1 MDRSSGGGSVP
12 EMPAM
17 PALAAPS
24 RPKVAGADGSVAGG
38 VLAAAPREFL
48 LGDWR
53 VEVRTRRLS
62 RGDETVVL
70 EPRPMAVLVAL
81 CRQPGEVVSVEAL
94 LQDCW
99 PEATTLGDN
108 PVHKV
113 VAGLRRALGD
123 SAATPRYLETIRKEG
138 YRVVAPL
145 GVLSAQGPRSHA
157 GGWRGQSPFR
167 GLEPF
172 DAAHASVFFGRD
184 EAVAALH
191 ARLTRQWRLGHPLVV
206 LLGPSGSGKT
216 SLVQAGLV
224 PALARPPVDEGRGNG
239 GGDVDGDVPRLRV
252 CAAASVDL
260 GALGGLDAWAGLAG
274 AMLDWDCQ
282 GVPLLSGHSIDTLSA
297 ALREAPDEVLRQL
310 AIGLDATRA
319 LRGGAEAPPLLVLD
333 RLEAVLQEDDART
346 AAWFDALER
355 LVRSARL
362 VVLAVCR
369 NDFYPAMA
377 RRPLLMRGKE
387 SGAHLDLAPPAASAI
402 AQMIRLPARAAGLSY
417 GTDASG
423 LNRLDDRLCAD
434 AMQAPDA
441 LPLLQYTLQQLYLH
455 RAPGEVLAW
464 SAYEDLGGL
473 EGAIGRRAEAL
484 LGELPADQQE
494 ALPRLLPRLVAL
506 AGEEASPTGRWVAAA
521 ELSDAPERALVAA
534 FVEARLLVADHAGGV
549 NGYRVAHEALLRRW
563 PRVTA
568 WVTQHR
574 AALAARDELRPWVA
588 RWREAGQASALLLP
602 RGTTLW
608 NAARILAEAPGLLGE
623 EARDFIARSQRRLR
637 LRRWGLGAAS
647 AGAFLLAAVAGVAAI
662 GYARQADVAAERE
675 RQSRQLA
682 SFMLGELADGLRPIG
697 KLDLLGRIGEQGLR
711 LLGPAEGGE
720 TEAELATTATA
731 ATVANGA
738 DTLARA
744 KALVVIGE
752 VNSSRGKGRTDI
764 AIDALNAALRLLAP
778 LEPLERVPGVS
789 AGDYYRTLGAASFWL
804 GQIAFDAGDF
814 DAAARAMDR
823 YRIASERWRQQA
835 PEDATA
841 QGELGYALN
850 SLGSI
855 AFRRGAWED
864 AQRWFQAS
872 LALKLEAL
880 VRSPADADL
889 RDGVATSRTWLGLV
903 AHVRGRPIEALA
915 ALDAARAERL
925 AQAAAHPDE
934 QLRLRDLGTLE
945 LRRAEALRAAG
956 RLGEAATTMAEG
968 VARLRQAERHDPE
981 NRYWRADRQHAEGNL
996 LLARLDAGQ
1005 AVDAALTALRDQLA
1019 GEPATAG
1026 SDPAR
1031 DFLRREALMR
1041 VALAEAGT
1049 AARAGDWAGVRT
1061 RLAATEEAMATLL
1074 RLRPHHWQ
1082 NHELRARRALLGL
1095 RADAAGAGPDRAR
1108 CARQRDQIQP
1118 AVDAGQA
1125 GLVLEAWLALRACAS
1140 PQALD
1145 DGWTRRLTAGG
1156 YVPAH
1161 AALFADVPTPS
1172 LKGRRPS

>member
-1 MDRSSGGGSVP
+1 MDRSSGDGR
-12 EMPAM
+12 A
-17 PALAAPS
+17 PALAATAAPS
-24 RPKVAGADGSVAGG
+24 RPKGTGADGTLVGG

-81 CRQPGEVVSVEAL
+81 CRQPGEVVPAEAL

-99 PEATTLGDN
+99 PDATTLGDN

-123 SAATPRYLETIRKEG
+123 SAATPRYLETIRKQG
-138 YRVVAPL
+138 YRVVAPI

-184 EAVAALH
+184 DAVAALH

-216 SLVQAGLV
+216 SLVQAGLM
-224 PALARPPVDEGRGNG
+224 PALARPAVDDGH
-239 GGDVDGDVPRLRV
+239 GDRALRV

-260 GALGGLDAWAGLAG
+260 GALGGLDAWAGVAG
-274 AMLDWDCQ
+274 AMLDWECQ
-282 GVPLLSGHSIDTLSA
+282 GVPLLSGYSIDTLAA
-297 ALREAPDEVLRQL
+297 ALRDAPDEVLRQL

-319 LRGGAEAPPLLVLD
+319 LRGGAQAPPLLVLD
-333 RLEAVLQEDDART
+333 RLEAVLQEDEVHT

-355 LVRSARL
+355 LVRSTRL
-362 VVLAVCR
+362 VVLAACR
-369 NDFYPAMA
+369 NDFYAALA

-387 SGAHLDLAPPAASAI
+387 SGAHLDLAPPGARAI

-417 GTDASG
+417 GADESG

-494 ALPRLLPRLVAL
+494 ALPRLLPRLVSL

-521 ELSDAPERALVAA
+521 ELSGAPERALVAA

-568 WVTQHR
+568 WVAQHR
-574 AALAARDELRPWVA
+574 VALSARDELRPWVA
-588 RWREAGQASALLLP
+588 RWREAGRASALLLP

-608 NAARILAEAPGLLGE
+608 TAARILADAPGLLDD

-647 AGAFLLAAVAGVAAI
+647 AGAFLLAVVAGVAAI
-662 GYARQADVAAERE
+662 GYARQAGVAAERE

-711 LLGPAEGGE
+711 LLGPTEGGE
-720 TEAELATTATA
+720 TEASPA
-731 ATVANGA
+731 AGANGA
-738 DTLARA
+738 DTLGRA

-764 AIDALNAALRLLAP
+764 AVDALNAALRLLAP

-789 AGDYYRTLGAASFWL
+789 AADYYRTFGAASFWL

-823 YRIASERWRQQA
+823 YRLASERWRQQA
-835 PEDATA
+835 PEDTVA
-841 QGELGYALN
+841 QVELGYALN

-855 AFRRGAWED
+855 AFRRGAWQD
-864 AQRWFQAS
+864 AERWFQAS

-880 VRSPADADL
+880 ARMPADADT

-903 AHVRGRPIEALA
+903 AHVRGRPIEALS

-956 RLGEAATTMAEG
+956 RFGEAAATMAEG

-981 NRYWRADRQHAEGNL
+981 NRYWRADRLHAEGSL

-1005 AVDAALTALRDQLA
+1005 SVDVALAALRHQLA
-1019 GEPATAG
+1019 GEPATTG

-1031 DFLRREALMR
+1031 DFLRREAGMR
-1041 VALAEAGT
+1041 VALAEVET
-1049 AARAGDWAGVRT
+1049 AARAGDWAGVRA

-1074 RLRPHHWQ
+1074 RLRPRHWQ
-1082 NHELRARRALLGL
+1082 NHELQARRALLGL
-1095 RADAAGAGPDRAR
+1095 RADAAGGAPDRAQ

-1125 GLVLEAWLALRACAS
+1125 GLVLEAWLALRACAT
-1140 PQALD
+1140 PGTPD
-1145 DGWTRRLTAGG
+1145 DGWTQRLTAHG

-1161 AALFADVPTPS
+1161 AALLVDFPTTS
-1172 LKGRRPS
+1172 AKGRRPS